1 MPAHSSL
8 IQSPSELLAAVD
20 LGSNSF
26 RLLIGRVR
34 QSSLGA
40 QILPL
45 DILKETVRLAAGLQA
60 DGNLDAASQQRALLA
75 LHRFAERL
83 RSFGPNR
90 VRVVATNTLRVAAN
104 AKHFLIGAEAALG
117 FPIEVISGVEEARLI
132 YEGAAHDLP
141 RDGQQRLVV
150 DIGGGSTECILGK
163 DYLPESLESCYVGCV
178 SLSRRFFPDGE
189 VNKLSMEDAIDFA
202 RTSLGAVGTQYRRK
216 GWRYAVGTSGTAKAL
231 TQIAQMQFQRDLLYR
246 NSLHDLQRRLVKAGH
261 PDRLEVKGMRADRR
275 PVIAGGIAVMRAV
288 FDEFD
293 LASMRYCPA
302 ALREGVL
309 YDLLGRSSGQ
319 DMRAVTVDALQLR
332 YGVDR
337 EHAERVAET
346 AMALFD
352 QIARGVQEE
361 LHAQRMLLGW
371 AARLAEVG
379 FSIAQAD
386 YHKHSGYILLHA
398 EMPGFSLSEKNRLA
412 NLALGQ
418 SGSLRKLQGL
428 LSQERE
434 WLMVLCLRLSV
445 ILHRRRDRQEVLLPA
460 LFARKRQVRIE
471 LSRRWLEQHPLS
483 HASLRAEV
491 DNWRGAQIFESIEL
505 SPI

>member
-1 MPAHSSL
+1 MSLASSTPE
-8 IQSPSELLAAVD
+8 ITS
-20 LGSNSF
+20 
-26 RLLIGRVR
+26 IGK
-34 QSSLGA
+34 
-40 QILPL
+40 P
-45 DILKETVRLAAGLQA
+45 
-60 DGNLDAASQQRALLA
+60 
-75 LHRFAERL
+75 
-83 RSFGPNR
+83 
-90 VRVVATNTLRVAAN
+90 N

-141 RDGQQRLVV
+141 RDGQSRLVV
-150 DIGGGSTECILGK
+150 DIGGGSTECILGR
-163 DYLPESLESCYVGCV
+163 DYVPEALESCYVGCV

-189 VNKLSMEDAIDFA
+189 VNKASMDEAIDHA
-202 RTSLGAVGTQYRRK
+202 RASLGAVGTQYRRK

-231 TQIAQMQFQRDLLYR
+231 TQMAQLHYQRDCLDGETLA
-246 NSLHDLQRRLVKAGH
+246 DLQRRLIKIGH
-261 PDRLEVKGMRADRR
+261 PDRFDVKGLRPDRR

-288 FDEFD
+288 FDEFE
-293 LASMRYCPA
+293 LQSMRYCPA

-309 YDLLGRSSGQ
+309 YDLLGRGSGQ

-346 AMALFD
+346 ATALFD

-361 LHAQRMLLGW
+361 LQAQRMLLGW

-386 YHKHSGYILLHA
+386 YHKHSAYILLHA
-398 EMPGFSLSEKNRLA
+398 EMPGFSLSEKTRLA

-418 SGSLRKLQGL
+418 AGSLRKLHGL

-434 WLMVLCLRLSV
+434 WQMILCLRLAV
-445 ILHRRRDRQEVLLPA
+445 ILHRRRDREEVLLPA
-460 LFARKRQVRIE
+460 LFARKWLVRIE
-471 LSRRWLEQHPLS
+471 LSKRWLEQHPLT
-483 HASLRAEV
+483 HASLRGEI
-491 DNWRGAQIFESIEL
+491 DTWRAAQIFESIEL
-505 SPI
+505 LQI

>member
-1 MPAHSSL
+1 
-8 IQSPSELLAAVD
+8 
-20 LGSNSF
+20 
-26 RLLIGRVR
+26 
-34 QSSLGA
+34 
-40 QILPL
+40 
-45 DILKETVRLAAGLQA
+45 
-60 DGNLDAASQQRALLA
+60 
-75 LHRFAERL
+75 
-83 RSFGPNR
+83 
-90 VRVVATNTLRVAAN
+90 VAAN
-104 AKHFLIGAEAALG
+104 AKHFLNGAEAALG

-150 DIGGGSTECILGK
+150 DIGGGSTECILGT
-163 DYLPESLESCYVGCV
+163 DYKPEALESCYVGCV
-178 SLSRRFFPDGE
+178 SLSRRFFPDGMVGKHAMDE
-189 VNKLSMEDAIDFA
+189 AIAYA
-202 RTSLGAVGTQYRRK
+202 RTRLGAVGTQYRLK

-231 TQIAQMQFQRDLLYR
+231 TQLAQLNYQRDMLDR
-246 NSLHDLQRRLVKAGH
+246 DSLTDLQRRLIKAGH
-261 PDRLEVKGMRADRR
+261 PDRLDLKGIRADRR
-275 PVIAGGIAVMRAV
+275 PVLAGGIAVMRAV

-293 LASMRYCPA
+293 LGSMRYCPA

-352 QIARGVQEE
+352 QTARGVQEE
-361 LHAQRMLLGW
+361 LQAQRMLLGW

-445 ILHRRRDRQEVLLPA
+445 ILHRRRDRKEVLLPA

-471 LSRRWLEQHPLS
+471 LSRQWLEQHPLS
-483 HASLRAEV
+483 HASLRNEV
-491 DNWRGAQIFESIEL
+491 ETWRSAQIFESIEL

>member
-1 MPAHSSL
+1 MPARSL
-8 IQSPSELLAAVD
+8 LNQLPSELLAAVD

-34 QSSLGA
+34 QSSIGA

-45 DILKETVRLAAGLQA
+45 DILRETVRLAAGLQA
-60 DGNLDAASQQRALLA
+60 DGHLDAASQQRGLLA
-75 LHRFAERL
+75 LHRFSERL

-90 VRVVATNTLRVAAN
+90 VRAVATNTLRVAAN

-141 RDGQQRLVV
+141 RDGLPRLVV

-163 DYLPESLESCYVGCV
+163 DYVPESLESCFVGCV
-178 SLSRRFFPDGE
+178 SLSRRFFPTAE
-189 VNKLSMEDAIDFA
+189 VSKSAMDEAIAYA

-216 GWRYAVGTSGTAKAL
+216 GWHYAIGTSGTAKAL
-231 TQIAQMQFQRDLLYR
+231 TQIAVMQYQRDGLNRETLY
-246 NSLHDLQRRLVKAGH
+246 DLQRRLVKAGH
-261 PDRLEVKGMRADRR
+261 PDRLDVKGLRTDRR
-275 PVIAGGIAVMRAV
+275 PVIAGGIAVMTAV

-293 LASMRYCPA
+293 LESMRYCPA

-309 YDLLGRSSGQ
+309 YDLLGRSTGQ

-337 EHAERVAET
+337 QHAERVAET
-346 AMALFD
+346 ALALFD
-352 QIARGVQEE
+352 QIARGVREE
-361 LHAQRMLLGW
+361 LQVQRMLLGW

-379 FSIAQAD
+379 FSIAQAE
-386 YHKHSGYILLHA
+386 YHKHSSYILLHA

-418 SGSLRKLQGL
+418 AGSLRKLQGL
-428 LSQERE
+428 LTQERE
-434 WLMVLCLRLSV
+434 WLMVLCLRLSL

-460 LFARKRQVRIE
+460 LFARKREVRIE
-471 LSRRWLEQHPLS
+471 LSRIWLEQHPLT
-483 HASLRAEV
+483 HASLKTE
-491 DNWRGAQIFESIEL
+491 IEL
-505 SPI
+505 WRSSHIFDAIDLVQI